1 MARRARAASPILGA
15 VAATIEAESRAL
27 VTDSGFRHTF
37 EAAVASV
44 EADPDQPRRAFDAA
58 GLQQLAATMEEQGQL
73 QPILVRRH
81 PSQRGHWVIVAGE
94 RRWRAAQSLGWRS
107 ILAMEHDGDPE
118 VAALLENLQRVDLTV
133 IEEARGIRRLLGSK
147 GWTQSQ
153 AADALGRSKGDLS
166 AVLGVMSLPAG
177 FLNEV
182 LTSELNIPRNVLVEL
197 ARVKDGAELARMIA
211 LARAGR
217 LTVRELRQER
227 DGVGGARPRS
237 AGPAVRFS
245 TTVLDRLALRLS
257 EIRKAGKPVTA
268 EDRTRLESLRAE
280 IDALL
285 TR

>member
-133 IEEARGIRRLLGSK
+133 IEEARGIRRLLDSK

-227 DGVGGARPRS
+227 DGAGGARPRS
-237 AGPAVRFS
+237 AEPAVRFS

>member
-15 VAATIEAESRAL
+15 VAATIARESRAL

-58 GLQQLAATMEEQGQL
+58 GLRQLAATMEEQGQL

-81 PSQRGHWVIVAGE
+81 PSQRGHWVIIAGE

-133 IEEARGIRRLLGSK
+133 IEEARGIRRLLDSK

-182 LTSELNIPRNVLVEL
+182 LTSELDVPRNVLVEL

-227 DGVGGARPRS
+227 DGAGSARPRS

-245 TTVLDRLALRLS
+245 ATVLDRLALRLS
-257 EIRKAGKPVTA
+257 EIRRAGKPVSA
-268 EDRTRLESLRAE
+268 EDRTRLERLRAE